1 MIKPFGTLLI
11 FMSISFLAFG
21 QERDTDRDIIAMR
34 MIGHQLML
42 WEGNSTAAIPPIMVA
57 DDDSYRINLSTE
69 FQFEPQKLVE
79 FIAKVMQDYQVAD
92 NYRVQVRECQHD
104 TIIYSYQ
111 VGGKASLDIIPCI
124 GREQKK
130 ACYYLI
136 VNILDVEADLL
147 ADNRSKTVTASNES
161 LLIAKPYSIA
171 ILIILTFLGVW
182 LLGRSRKAN
191 EVASLSK
198 EASFAAV
205 KKLGQ
210 TQFNRLDFSLTY
222 NEQKTE
228 LSAKESDLLEFL
240 AKHLNQRVEKDKILK
255 AVWGDDGDY
264 VGRTLDV
271 FISKLRKKLAADN
284 SIRIVNIRGIGYQL
298 VVEAAA

>member
-1 MIKPFGTLLI
+1 MIKRSVSLLLSFG
-11 FMSISFLAFG
+11 ISFLALG

-34 MIGHQLML
+34 MIGHQIML
-42 WEGNSTAAIPPIMVA
+42 WEGNSTEAIPPIVIE
-57 DDDSYRINLSTE
+57 DPTSYRINFSSE
-69 FQFEPQKLVE
+69 FQFQPQKLVA
-79 FIAKVMQDYQVAD
+79 FIANVMQDYKVAE
-92 NYRVQVRECQHD
+92 NYRVQVRECEKD
-104 TIIYSYQ
+104 SIIYSYQ
-111 VGGKASLDIIPCI
+111 IGGKDSLDIIPCL
-124 GREQKK
+124 GREQNRS
-130 ACYYLI
+130 CYYLI
-136 VNILDVEADLL
+136 VKILNAESDLL
-147 ADNRSKTVTASNES
+147 VASWSETTSSPKQSES
-161 LLIAKPYSIA
+161 NTKPYAIA
-171 ILIILTFLGVW
+171 ILTTLAFLGLW
-182 LLGRSRKAN
+182 FIRPSRKMKK
-191 EVASLSK
+191 VSIFK
-198 EASFAAV
+198 EDEAISAV

-210 TQFNRLDFSLTY
+210 TQFNRLTFSLSY

-298 VVEAAA
+298 VAEAAA